1 MDENFDKNL
10 SGKYSRKPLDHA
22 KQSPMDALKTSSKKA
37 IQKTAEETIPDEH
50 DKELPYKSDISP
62 EKRQKIIDALRLI

>member
-1 MDENFDKNL
+1 MGENFDKNL

-22 KQSPMDALKTSSKKA
+22 KQSPTDALKTSSKKA

-62 EKRQKIIDALRLI
+62 EERQKITDALRLI